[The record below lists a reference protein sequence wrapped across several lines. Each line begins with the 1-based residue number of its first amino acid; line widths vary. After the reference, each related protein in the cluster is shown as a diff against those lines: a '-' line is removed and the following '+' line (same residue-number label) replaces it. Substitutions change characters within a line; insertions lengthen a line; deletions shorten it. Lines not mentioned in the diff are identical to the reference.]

1 MIFLG
6 NNKNIV
12 SGILLKG
19 IRKKDERIAFKEK
32 KVEENDIH
40 VKRRSEG
47 R

>member
-1 MIFLG
+1 VILLFVEM
-6 NNKNIV
+6 KNIV
-12 SGILLKG
+12 PDIILKG
-19 IRKKDERIAFKEK
+19 IRKKDEIGLKSE